1 MIVIATAVCLAAAPA
16 MAGDGGRGYGAGGS
30 NGAGESGAPGS
41 ATGNASGRGL
51 GSVSYE
57 SALQAAYRDAR
68 AYTASERARVERA
81 FRDAWNGSVH
91 DYYSRG
97 GGDGH
102 VAGSGAPGFG
112 GYGRDGTNF
121 GH

>member
-1 MIVIATAVCLAAAPA
+1 MRFIVFVALLAAAPA
-16 MAGDGGRGYGAGGS
+16 LAGDGGRGYGAGGS

-57 SALQAAYRDAR
+57 QALNAAFRDAR

-81 FRDAWNGSVH
+81 FRDAWNGAVR
-91 DYYSRG
+91 DYNSRG
-97 GGDGH
+97 GNDGH
-102 VAGSGAPGFG
+102 VAGSGAPSNGGF
-112 GYGRDGTNF
+112 GRDGGNF